1 MNIPAPPLA
10 VTNPE
15 ADTVV
20 EPFPELLTNIPDCA
34 AVTVS
39 PTVTDTL
46 PLPLFKATIAS
57 CVPATDDRFMDIPP
71 LAELKA

>member
-1 MNIPAPPLA
+1 MNMPAPPLA

-15 ADTVV
+15 ADTAV
-20 EPFPELLTNIPDCA
+20 EPFPELLTKIPDCA

-39 PTVTDTL
+39 PAVTDTL

-57 CVPATDDRFMDIPP
+57 CVPATDDTVIVIPP
-71 LAELKA
+71 LPALNT